1 MSADMDGRFAPPQA
15 VVDDIQL
22 ETQPLAGRWTRL
34 AAALIDVVIALT
46 ALIVITRIPAIKH
59 LAPSLEDSS
68 GGMTTLRLQAT
79 IVGIVI
85 FLVVQ
90 AWPLVSRG
98 QTIGK
103 MICGLRIVR
112 SDGAK
117 VDAWRLLG
125 LRYGI
130 GFLMNATA
138 ATGTI
143 YGLLDCLLIFRKS
156 RKCLHDSIADTKVIK
171 L

>member
-1 MSADMDGRFAPPQA
+1 MSANMDGRFAPPQA

-22 ETQPLAGRWTRL
+22 ETQSLAGRWARL
-34 AAALIDVVIALT
+34 AAALIDVAIAMT
-46 ALIVITRIPAIKH
+46 ALLVIQRIPAIKH
-59 LAPSLEDSS
+59 LAPSLDESS
-68 GGMTTLRLQAT
+68 GGMTTFFLQMALFS
-79 IVGIVI
+79 VVI
-85 FLVVQ
+85 FLIVQ
-90 AWPLVSRG
+90 AWPLLSRG
-98 QTIGK
+98 QTVGK

-112 SDGAK
+112 SDGAR
-117 VDAWRLLG
+117 VGAWRLLG

-130 GFLMNATA
+130 GFLMNATGA
-138 ATGTI
+138 IGSF